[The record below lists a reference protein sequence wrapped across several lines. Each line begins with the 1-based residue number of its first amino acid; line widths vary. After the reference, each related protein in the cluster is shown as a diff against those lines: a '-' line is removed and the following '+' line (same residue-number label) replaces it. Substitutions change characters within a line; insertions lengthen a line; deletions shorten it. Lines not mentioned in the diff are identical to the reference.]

1 MYFTQLK
8 TTVPT
13 IHSLVPLKRS
23 RSVLIILDLLINLT
37 HYFDY
42 SVKMLITRTLIFFTL
57 LMAKIYESLACLY
70 NSTWTYFIGYKHIIY
85 WVIRVGALRQHI
97 TQNQELG
104 VGMYVTVGTDF
115 WSCTSCS
122 SFAKWSKPWLCSAQ
136 CLLNVFKFLK
146 TISIHGCSSSPSF
159 LKCSVNK

>member
-1 MYFTQLK
+1 MHATICEVKRRRKNRSPKTGDVSTEFANVVSSWNKSCSLSFPRASLMIELDDKHCIKSHKTAFTFALKPVRLYFTQLK

-70 NSTWTYFIGYKHIIY
+70 NPT
-85 WVIRVGALRQHI
+85 
-97 TQNQELG
+97 
-104 VGMYVTVGTDF
+104 
-115 WSCTSCS
+115 
-122 SFAKWSKPWLCSAQ
+122 
-136 CLLNVFKFLK
+136 
-146 TISIHGCSSSPSF
+146 
-159 LKCSVNK
+159 